1 MLVCPGLFQSSKPVM
16 LVLENRVNVPPYVGL
31 PSLSHHFPVADPV
44 VEVVEVLGAV
54 VFEVGTLEVVVVLPV
69 PGTVVVVVEVVDVD
83 VEPQEDN
90 TKDITSRQL
99 KIKNVDFSLILSPFF
114 IFIR

>member
-1 MLVCPGLFQSSKPVM
+1 
-16 LVLENRVNVPPYVGL
+16 
-31 PSLSHHFPVADPV
+31 
-44 VEVVEVLGAV
+44 